1 MSDVLDTV
9 CAGSE
14 IVMKAVPG
22 DNHPTYHWNED
33 TTNKTNSM
41 SFTPAYDAKAAYPKD
56 TVFHFIAVENL
67 LGCTDT
73 SWSKFMFVVW
83 SSLQELMW
91 WRVRME
97 HWLFRG
103 ISRKCVFGLDNR
115 WKRIPVEGGCLH
127 L

>member
-1 MSDVLDTV
+1 MR
-9 CAGSE
+9 GFPE

-73 SWSKFMFVVW
+73 QLVKVHVRGLVKFT
-83 SSLQELMW
+83 
-91 WRVRME
+91 
-97 HWLFRG
+97 G
-103 ISRKCVFGLDNR
+103 N
-115 WKRIPVEGGCLH
+115 
-127 L
+127 